1 MSRTASPR
9 RSGVLCVL
17 SSVFFLVD
25 RLHVLP
31 ADVPQHRQQLAA
43 TAPTRP
49 FPGLIRTTTS
59 PKLRTMAAQPPPP
72 PGQPVGAPTTAPFP
86 TNPTA
91 APPRPP
97 TTDAHAHLDAV
108 ARHLDGLLA
117 AAHDLRHHA
126 PHLPYPALLTR
137 LQVVTARMAALA
149 HAMPAAALKDFLV
162 LPFATAA
169 TRPHAAHAP
178 EWLRS
183 RPGPP
188 LADRERE
195 MVEREKERVKRVAEA
210 VAGTARSA
218 GGGEDLLG
226 APPAKRAR
234 RGLAAALATA
244 AATTTDAPSAPM
256 QPVAPR
262 AAAADDQVVT
272 MQAQLDLEIKHH
284 DRLVNVTVDYIRGT
298 ESDSDGGADAENDD
312 DDEDADGGGKGRA
325 SGLAGR
331 ARRDRNEPGEYLRR
345 VRALYVDLPP
355 TPIPTA
361 GPGHESDAAS
371 DDGAVAARRRRGAAR
386 RRAVRAEMPPVEL
399 ARRLDDVVRYMHV
412 GPGPAVV
419 APPPMAMDPRRG
431 GGSGVR
437 AGYVMSPD
445 GGAVIAPRRT
455 VGEK

>member
-1 MSRTASPR
+1 
-9 RSGVLCVL
+9 
-17 SSVFFLVD
+17 
-25 RLHVLP
+25 
-31 ADVPQHRQQLAA
+31 
-43 TAPTRP
+43 
-49 FPGLIRTTTS
+49 
-59 PKLRTMAAQPPPP
+59 MAAPPPP
-72 PGQPVGAPTTAPFP
+72 TGPSGGNLAPF
-86 TNPTA
+86 TNAAP

-162 LPFATAA
+162 LPFATPA

-210 VAGTARSA
+210 AASAGTGRTA
-218 GGGEDLLG
+218 GGGEELLG
-226 APPAKRAR
+226 GPPAKRAR

-244 AATTTDAPSAPM
+244 AATTSDAPAVPV

-262 AAAADDQVVT
+262 AAADDPVVA
-272 MQAQLDLEIKHH
+272 MQARLDLEIKHH

-298 ESDSDGGADAENDD
+298 ESDSDGEGGADADAENDD
-312 DDEDADGGGKGRA
+312 EDEGAAKGRA
-325 SGLAGR
+325 TGLVSR
-331 ARRDRNEPGEYLRR
+331 ARRGRNEPGEYLRR
-345 VRALYVDLPP
+345 VRALYMDLPP
-355 TPIPTA
+355 TPTPTA
-361 GPGHESDAAS
+361 GHDSDAAS
-371 DDGAVAARRRRGAAR
+371 DDGAVVARRRRGSAR
-386 RRAVRAEMPPVEL
+386 RRAVRTEMPPVEL

-431 GGSGVR
+431 GGTGGGGGRV
-437 AGYVMSPD
+437 GYVMSPD

-455 VGEK
+455 AGEK